1 MARQTILTGYTDI
14 LDALLRKCITNS
26 SVCLER
32 LQAAGY
38 PGGLTTVKDYIASH
52 KHLVPAKRQL
62 VAPQGSRGRRFTTEP
77 EEAYHGDLPRFWTM
91 TERSTMLPALPWSA
105 TTTVS
110 GISSSSPTPNRKT
123 YSLV

>member
-38 PGGLTTVKDYIASH
+38 PGGLTTVKDYMPPINILYLQS
-52 KHLVPAKRQL
+52 
-62 VAPQGSRGRRFTTEP
+62 GS
-77 EEAYHGDLPRFWTM
+77 W
-91 TERSTMLPALPWSA
+91 
-105 TTTVS
+105 
-110 GISSSSPTPNRKT
+110 
-123 YSLV
+123 